1 MYKKIEK
8 CRLCDHHNL
17 KKIYSLG
24 EQTLTGVFPKKKDEH
39 ITSGPLD
46 LVKCQ
51 SCGLVQ
57 LEQTYDQNEMYG
69 ENYGYRSGLNK
80 SMINHLKENVQMIL
94 NLNILEDNDIII
106 DVGSN
111 DGSTLKMFPH
121 KYRPIGIDP
130 TAKKFSQYYS
140 DDIKL
145 VTYFFTSVNALAAT
159 KGEKAKL
166 ITSFSMFYDLEEPL
180 SFAKDISSVLHDQ
193 GIWVLEQSYLPSMLK
208 TNSFDT
214 ICHEHLE
221 YYCLTQIQWIA
232 DNTDLRII
240 DVDFN
245 DTNGGSFIVTM
256 AKDTCTM
263 IPNNKKIQKILSDEK
278 RYNANLN
285 MYNDF
290 KKNISKEKDKFL
302 DFLKTAKEENK
313 LVVGLGASTKGNVML
328 QHYNINNELISFIGD
343 VNPDK
348 HGSFTPKSLIPI
360 VSEENVIE
368 MNPDYYVIIPWH
380 FKKHFISLEKFKDKR
395 LVFPLPFFEIL

>member
-1 MYKKIEK
+1 
-8 CRLCDHHNL
+8 
-17 KKIYSLG
+17 
-24 EQTLTGVFPKKKDEH
+24 
-39 ITSGPLD
+39 
-46 LVKCQ
+46 
-51 SCGLVQ
+51 
-57 LEQTYDQNEMYG
+57 
-69 ENYGYRSGLNK
+69 
-80 SMINHLKENVQMIL
+80 
-94 NLNILEDNDIII
+94 
-106 DVGSN
+106 
-111 DGSTLKMFPH
+111 
-121 KYRPIGIDP
+121 
-130 TAKKFSQYYS
+130 
-140 DDIKL
+140 
-145 VTYFFTSVNALAAT
+145 
-159 KGEKAKL
+159 
-166 ITSFSMFYDLEEPL
+166 
-180 SFAKDISSVLHDQ
+180 
-193 GIWVLEQSYLPSMLK
+193 MLK